1 MRFTLTEVPEMRTKT
16 CLLSLVLLL
25 PPVAANAADATG
37 KLSDAEKTELLSM
50 LDSTAKDFLALI
62 DGVSEEQWKWKSS
75 PDRWSVGECAEHVIL
90 SERMLYQTALD
101 ALESPADPEWAAK
114 TDGKVDFL
122 KKVMPNRNP
131 GGAGG
136 AKAPQEIVPTGGL
149 TREEVVRRFN
159 ESRAEIRAFVAALD
173 QPAKE
178 HIVVHPFPVFGD
190 LNAYDWLIYV
200 PLHTIRHS
208 RQIVEVQQ
216 TAGYPAK

>member
-1 MRFTLTEVPEMRTKT
+1 MRSITSLVSLLL
-16 CLLSLVLLL
+16 LLSS
-25 PPVAANAADATG
+25 ASANAADATG
-37 KLSDAEKTELLSM
+37 KLTDTEKTELLSL
-50 LDSTAKDFLALI
+50 LDSTAKDFLALV
-62 DGVSEEQWKWKSS
+62 DGVTEEQWKWKSS

-101 ALESPADPEWAAK
+101 ALKSPADPEWATK

-136 AKAPQEIVPTGGL
+136 AKAPQEIVPTGSL
-149 TREEVVRRFN
+149 TRDEVVRRFN
-159 ESRAEIRAFVAALD
+159 DSRVEIRTFVAALD
-173 QPAKE
+173 QSAKE
-178 HIVVHPFPVFGD
+178 HIVVHPFPVFGP

-208 RQIVEVQQ
+208 RQIIEVQQ

>member
-1 MRFTLTEVPEMRTKT
+1 MRATT
-16 CLLSLVLLL
+16 CLFSLVLLL
-25 PPVAANAADATG
+25 SGSAADAADATSE
-37 KLSDAEKTELLSM
+37 LTDTEKTELLQM
-50 LDSTAKDFLALI
+50 LDTTAKDFLALI
-62 DGVSEEQWKWKSS
+62 DGVTEAQWKWKSS

-90 SERMLYQTALD
+90 SERMLYQTALE
-101 ALESPADPEWAAK
+101 ALKNPADPEWATK
-114 TDGKVDFL
+114 TGGKADFL

-136 AKAPQEIVPTGGL
+136 ATAPQEIVPSGAL
-149 TREEVVRRFN
+149 TKDEVIRRFN
-159 ESRAEIRAFVAALD
+159 ESRTEIRAFVAALD

-178 HIVVHPFPVFGD
+178 HIVVHPFPVFGP

-216 TAGYPAK
+216 TAGYPAQ